1 MLRGK
6 HILLGISGGIA
17 AYKTPYLVRL
27 LTKAGA
33 KVKIVLTESASHFV
47 SPLTLATLSEHPV
60 AADFT
65 FLDEQGQV
73 SWNNHVELGLWA
85 DLMIIAPA
93 TANTLSKMAQGQSD
107 NLLLVSYLSA
117 KCPIFIAPA
126 MDLDMYKHPTTKSNL
141 KVLEGYGHIV
151 IPAEKGLLASGLSGE
166 GRMAEPQHIVDA
178 ILDFF
183 TKPLPLHGKKV
194 VITAGPTYEPID
206 PVRFIG
212 NRSSGL
218 MGFALAEQAAQM
230 GAKVILIS
238 GPTHLEQTQ
247 AGVLL
252 TRVETALQMQEA
264 VREVFSNCDVFIGA
278 AAVAD
283 YRPKELATQKI
294 KKGATSISSIALVEN
309 PDIIGDLGRIK
320 KNQFLVGFA
329 LESHDGLK
337 YAQDKLKKKNL
348 DAIVLNTLEHQGAGF
363 GYETN
368 QISFI
373 HIGQSPVSFPL
384 KSKSE
389 VAVDIWN
396 EILKKL

>member
-238 GPTHLEQTQ
+238 GPTHLEQTH

-264 VREVFSNCDVFIGA
+264 VLEVFSDCDVFIGA

-294 KKGATSISSIALVEN
+294 KKELLV
-309 PDIIGDLGRIK
+309 
-320 KNQFLVGFA
+320 FLV
-329 LESHDGLK
+329 
-337 YAQDKLKKKNL
+337 
-348 DAIVLNTLEHQGAGF
+348 
-363 GYETN
+363 
-368 QISFI
+368 
-373 HIGQSPVSFPL
+373 
-384 KSKSE
+384 
-389 VAVDIWN
+389 
-396 EILKKL
+396 